1 LFAQEK
7 RLLMSK
13 YKIIVEE
20 VATAIVEVEADDEF
34 QAEDI
39 GMDMWGNGDLE
50 GFMMRDVSVTVEY

>member
-1 LFAQEK
+1 
-7 RLLMSK
+7 MSK